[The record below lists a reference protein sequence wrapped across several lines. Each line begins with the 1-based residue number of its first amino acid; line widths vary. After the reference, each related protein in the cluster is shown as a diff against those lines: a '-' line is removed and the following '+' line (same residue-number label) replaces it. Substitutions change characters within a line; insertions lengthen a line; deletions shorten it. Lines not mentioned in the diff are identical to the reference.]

1 MKRTLLIFS
10 MLLGA
15 IASNGQT
22 YATDF
27 NALDCSGNPHQLFAE
42 LDQGKVIVIA
52 WVMPCA
58 SCIGDALDAYVAANS
73 YSTSHPGRVLY
84 YLVDDEANTSCPTL
98 TSWGNNYG
106 ITNCPKFSDASIS
119 MFDYGGY
126 GMPKIVVVGGT
137 HHQIYFS
144 KNESTQGINQAID
157 KALIGENTVG
167 MVENENSRI
176 ELNAF
181 PNPAN
186 TALSLTYTLNQSSL
200 VKLDVFDATGKLLS
214 STDEERKEIG
224 QHQEEFNTN
233 SFNNGLYFIKVSTE
247 LGVEMVRFT
256 VSH

>member
-1 MKRTLLIFS
+1 MKKILLTFS
-10 MLLGA
+10 MIFAA

-27 NALDCSGNPHQLFAE
+27 NTLDCSGNPHHLFAE

-58 SCIGDALDAYVAANS
+58 TCIADALDAYVAANS
-73 YSTSHPGRVLY
+73 YSSSHPGRVLY
-84 YLVDDEANTSCPTL
+84 YLVDDEANTSCQTL

-119 MFDYGGY
+119 MYDYGGY
-126 GMPKIVVVGGT
+126 GMPKIVVVGGA

-144 KNESTQGINQAID
+144 KNESTQGIKEAID

-167 MVENENSRI
+167 MLANRNSRI
-176 ELNAF
+176 KLNAF
-181 PNPAN
+181 PNPVN
-186 TALSLTYTLNQSSL
+186 TAVNLTYTLDQSSK
-200 VKLDVFDATGKLLS
+200 VKIDVLDVTGKLLAS
-214 STDEERKEIG
+214 VEEQKETG
-224 QHQEEFNTN
+224 KHEKEFNTN
-233 SFNNGLYFIKVSTE
+233 SYNNGIYFVKVSTQQ
-247 LGVEMVRFT
+247 GVEMLRFA